1 MTAGQ
6 ASVSCLSPL
15 PVDRGTLLRLPGG
28 ACDCHFHIFDAPSSA
43 SLVAER
49 DYTPPEA
56 SYRAYRETADQLG
69 FTRGV
74 LVQPSIYGTD
84 NDLLTATLAQDRER
98 LRGVAVVDAAVAAS
112 EIERLHAAGVR
123 GVRVNLVNPGANRL
137 EDLGPLGARI
147 ADHGWHIEL
156 QADLAALDTDAA
168 KIAALAGVPVVLDHF
183 SLLHGASPP
192 AHIAALERAL
202 DSGTAWVKLSAPYR
216 CTTEKLPYPGMA
228 ALARRLIAHHDDRLL
243 WGSDWPHPGL
253 TGDMPCDADLL
264 DLVYDWQASET
275 AVEKIFVRNPDQI
288 YWAD

>member
-1 MTAGQ
+1 VFGE
-6 ASVSCLSPL
+6 
-15 PVDRGTLLRLPGG
+15 
-28 ACDCHFHIFDAPSSA
+28 PSSA
-43 SLVAER
+43 SLVAAR

-56 SYRAYRETADQLG
+56 SYRAYRETADRLG
-69 FTRGV
+69 LARAV

-84 NDLLTATLAQDRER
+84 NDLLASMLAENPGR
-98 LRGVAVVDAAVAAS
+98 LRGVAVVDTAVTAR

-123 GVRVNLVNPGANRL
+123 GIRINLVNPGPNRL
-137 EDLGPLGARI
+137 DDLGTLGARI

-168 KIAALAGVPVVLDHF
+168 RIAALAGVPVVLDHF

-192 AHIAALERAL
+192 AQIAALERAL
-202 DSGTAWVKLSAPYR
+202 DSGTVWVKLSAPYR
-216 CTTEKLPYPGMA
+216 CTIEKLPFPGMA
-228 ALARRLIAHHDDRLL
+228 ALARRLVARHDEQLL

-275 AVEKIFVRNPDQI
+275 AIEKIFVRNPDQI